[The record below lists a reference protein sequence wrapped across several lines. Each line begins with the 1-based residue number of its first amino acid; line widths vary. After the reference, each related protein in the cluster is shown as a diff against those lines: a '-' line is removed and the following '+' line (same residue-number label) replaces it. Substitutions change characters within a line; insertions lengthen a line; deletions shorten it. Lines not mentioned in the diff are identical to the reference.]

1 MELAKLWRRR
11 GVPKGSI
18 TRIETRL
25 NALEGEHDHPNVRD
39 SARQMLAKLK
49 EHDAEF
55 RRIHV
60 TVIDLIDD
68 DDTLITEQALLDE
81 HDDLVA
87 SLTVCIMTLADSANP
102 SSTKTISES
111 VRPSGIPLERHG
123 YCLVVSYSRR
133 FTSTRTTP

>member
-1 MELAKLWRRR
+1 MELAKLRRRR

-18 TRIETRL
+18 TLIETRL
-25 NALEGEHDHPNVRD
+25 DALEGEHDHPNVRD

-111 VRPSGIPLERHG
+111 VIPSGIPLERHG